1 MPRRTAFGVSVSG
14 LSAFGLSAF
23 GLPAFG
29 LPAFGLPAALAV
41 PVAVPSREYVAA
53 VAPAAWRR
61 VRRDGPVPWVSDA

>member
-23 GLPAFG
+23 GLS
-29 LPAFGLPAALAV
+29 AFGLPAALAV
-41 PVAVPSREYVAA
+41 PVAVPSREYAAA